1 MFGYWLVAIHDGST
15 RTDETMLT
23 ENGETPTAKAD
34 RMRKEK
40 KAIFMFFS
48 KRHRL
53 KKPCNLISLL
63 HV

>member
-23 ENGETPTAKAD
+23 ENRKTPTAKAD

-40 KAIFMFFS
+40 KAIFMFLA
-48 KRHRL
+48 KDTD
-53 KKPCNLISLL
+53 
-63 HV
+63 